1 MPCDSATVIYKDN
14 NVEAVE
20 LIVIDVLTLSNGIA
34 SKQVN
39 ISSIELIAT
48 PVLPTSPSDCG
59 LSESRPV
66 CVGRSKARD
75 KPVWPCSSKNLNLLL
90 VSSALPKPLYCL
102 IVQSRSLYILGYSPR
117 V

>member
-1 MPCDSATVIYKDN
+1 MPLKH
-14 NVEAVE
+14 
-20 LIVIDVLTLSNGIA
+20 
-34 SKQVN
+34 VN
-39 ISSIELIAT
+39 ISLIELIDT

-90 VSSALPKPLYCL
+90 VSSALPNPLYCL
-102 IVQSRSLYILGYSPR
+102 IVQSRSLYMLGYNPR
-117 V
+117 VYGNLPGSSLPAFFEDDFPE